1 MCLPLI
7 VSNSG
12 NTVKKSN
19 ASPKVCMV
27 SNTNTMAKYLQ
38 GDQYIF
44 LIKTNRAD
52 RKKLNNCGT
61 QKAKNTDLKNKN
73 DFYNLIIKYREST

>member
-1 MCLPLI
+1 MPNLIKIYRENLYLPLI

-27 SNTNTMAKYLQ
+27 SNTNTMAKYFQ
-38 GDQYIF
+38 GAQSTF
-44 LIKTNRAD
+44 LIRKTRAA
-52 RKKLNNCGT
+52 RTKLNNCGT
-61 QKAKNTDLKNKN
+61 QNAKNTDLKKHKN
-73 DFYNLIIKYREST
+73 